1 MYLWDRMRDM
11 AGSVTR
17 ALFPR
22 SRRIVEW
29 AWRREID
36 RVTGVVGERRFDRIE
51 PILRDIEARLS
62 DIEWDRRGR
71 IRKLNQLGD
80 LFQELTGSNADAERL
95 YRQALAAAERE
106 LDPNDD
112 AHILSLNNLGLL
124 LLDQRRFSEAAPL
137 FESALSMAEQSYGE
151 ESPETAAC
159 LENLAAVRR
168 RTDQSSE
175 AELLRD
181 RAIRIRRGIAG
192 AGTASG
198 IAHSTKQG

>member
-1 MYLWDRMRDM
+1 MFLWDRIREM
-11 AGSVTR
+11 AGSAAR

-51 PILRDIEARLS
+51 PTLRDIETRLS
-62 DIEWDRRGR
+62 DIEWDMRGR

-80 LFQELTGSNADAERL
+80 LFQEFTGSNADAERL
-95 YRQALAAAERE
+95 YRQALVAAERE
-106 LDPNDD
+106 LDANDD
-112 AHILSLNNLGLL
+112 DHILSMNNLGLL

-137 FESALSMAEQSYGE
+137 FESALSMAEQRYGRA
-151 ESPETAAC
+151 SLETAAC

-168 RTDQSSE
+168 RTDRSSE

-181 RAIRIRRGIAG
+181 RATRIRRGTAG
-192 AGTASG
+192 AGAVTGTAPS
-198 IAHSTKQG
+198 AKKR